1 MRFKLVLLALLLLQ
15 MLGASFLLALA
26 ALHWFLS
33 HPYMT
38 YYAES
43 FLPGTSWRLRPWA
56 TAFAVFAAL
65 ELLEIAV
72 AARAIMTFRLPRSSR
87 KVAASGRPDDHGPR
101 HGLRTAL
108 SPVVVG
114 LQALRRA
121 VGRVIGRRG
130 LLGIEH
136 PYFELQF
143 VLRELLEVVAQIV
156 QLARFASLVA
166 RPWTNQ
172 ALALAVVVD
181 CWSTPVI
188 QLALRGHPRRSRELC
203 VLVDVLLATAT
214 SVVVPSYLMLSNARK
229 FDFATFAF
237 PPWYLYNDRE
247 FVTLVNEHRFLLV
260 TSTVD
265 GVCKLLP
272 QVGCFVAMRSL
283 RLIIDDERRS
293 QSDPARRP
301 KRPGPSGT
309 DVVPAAPVGASRP
322 LSSQQRGGSRTRALH
337 SVAHTVM
344 IALGVSVLAVHAH
357 ATWRTLPSVDGCH
370 QRVSPWFGAPT
381 AVSCAIFEFN
391 CNRRGVPTPGNDSL
405 LALDQ
410 SALVSLIL
418 SHCTALVVPPALRAL
433 PGLSTLEIYNSTV
446 VQWARDAAL
455 DADVHRQLSYLG
467 LIRVNLTG
475 LPDGLVPSGS
485 SSLPLSLQDIE
496 IAVANLTTLPDDLA
510 DRWHGMA
517 VLYIEHTLLAEFP
530 RALQA
535 LHVDDLSL
543 ACNAID
549 KMPSLRTEAS
559 YYKLS
564 VACNPLREL
573 PPALARGASI
583 ARLGLEQTWLTAL
596 PDWVFSSVSEGAFL
610 WDTPLCRET
619 STLPP
624 PVECAASGEFAD
636 GNFPLPLI
644 TSLREP

>member
-43 FLPGTSWRLRPWA
+43 FLPGASWRLRPWA

-87 KVAASGRPDDHGPR
+87 KVAASARPNDHGPR

-301 KRPGPSGT
+301 KPSGPSGT

-322 LSSQQRGGSRTRALH
+322 LPSQRRGGSRTRALH

-344 IALGVSVLAVHAH
+344 IALGVGVLAVHAH
-357 ATWRTLPSVDGCH
+357 ATWRTLPDVDGCH

-549 KMPSLRTEAS
+549 KMPLLRTEAS

-564 VACNPLREL
+564 MACNPLREL

-583 ARLGLEQTWLTAL
+583 VRLGLEQTWLTAL